1 MNEKIMNELLAKRA
15 RQINIVREM
24 VTNGVNDANKH
35 NYEAAMAD
43 LDLLNAQVEN
53 EQRMAKMENIAFED
67 VKPINKKDG
76 FMNFIRFGDASNA
89 EKIMNAVGTG
99 SSSAGYLVPEDM
111 HNEIV
116 RIMYENS
123 VMMNLAD
130 VITTRTL
137 TDIPIDATG
146 ATAYWID
153 ENGTFTDS
161 SPTVTRIQLGANKIG
176 ALVKV
181 SEELLGD
188 SAFNVESYINEKAG
202 VAMGLS
208 EENEFINGTVSGR
221 PTGIIG
227 SATQALTSSVTN
239 SFNYSNLMS
248 LYTSV
253 KTPYA
258 KKGTFLANRG
268 TLQTIMTLQD
278 GASQYIFQP
287 AYGNGQTDMLLG
299 RPLETSDYMP
309 ALTTGAKGVLFGDFS
324 YYKIGVR
331 GGMAVQ
337 RLNEL
342 YAANGQVGF
351 RFFTRVDGKLALAE
365 AVKSLACL

>member
-43 LDLLNAQVEN
+43 LDLLNKQIEN
-53 EQRMAKMENIAFED
+53 EKNITQMEGITFEEI
-67 VKPINKKDG
+67 KPINKKEG
-76 FMNFIRFGDASNA
+76 FLNMVRFGDDSHA

-99 SSSAGYLVPEDM
+99 SSSAGYLVPEELRK
-111 HNEIV
+111 EIV
-116 RIMYENS
+116 RIMYEEAT
-123 VMMNLAD
+123 MMSLGQ
-130 VITTRTL
+130 VIDTKTL
-137 TDIPIDATG
+137 TDIPVDSTA

-153 ENGTFTDS
+153 EAGAFTDS
-161 SPTVTRIQLGANKIG
+161 SPTVTRIQLGANKVG
-176 ALVKV
+176 VLVKV
-181 SEELLGD
+181 SEELLAD
-188 SAFNVESYINEKAG
+188 SAFDVEEYITNLAG
-202 VAMGLS
+202 IALARS
-208 EENEFINGTVSGR
+208 AENEFINGTVSGR

-239 SFNYSNLMS
+239 SFNYANIMKLF
-248 LYTSV
+248 TSV

-258 KKGTFLANRG
+258 KNGSWLVNRDTLG
-268 TLQTIMTLQD
+268 TLMTLQD

-287 AYGNGQTDMLLG
+287 AYRNGETDMLLAKT
-299 RPLETSDYMP
+299 LKVSEYMP
-309 ALTTGAKGVLFGDFS
+309 ALTTGAKGVLFGDFKH
-324 YYKIGVR
+324 YKIGLR
-331 GGMAVQ
+331 GGMSVQ

-342 YAANGQVGF
+342 YAANGQIGF
-351 RFFTRVDGKLALAE
+351 RFHTRIDGKLALAE